1 MSLLN
6 TTSIRP
12 RGSEPLKLYVVFG
25 FLVTVFA
32 SNSKDDDVDPPMLPF
47 PLPRRT
53 PGFVFNGGKSNAAIH
68 LSAFLD
74 LTCADSKRVWPMI
87 KKLANKYG
95 PTKIRLTVHFF
106 ALAYFDNAFRALKS
120 VFTVAAYN
128 SSLLFPWVDDV
139 FKNQDQLKNSARTW
153 TMSPE
158 DIFKMKTCVIQIAR
172 VITQMAKRTG
182 ILSRVMSDGLRSHDI
197 ESEARMAWKFAC
209 SKAVMGTPT
218 FFLND
223 VFIGVDASSNWGEKQ
238 WNGMIDKILT

>member
-139 FKNQDQLKNSARTW
+139 FKNQDQLKNSARTS

-158 DIFKMKTCVIQIAR
+158 DIVQ
-172 VITQMAKRTG
+172 VITQMAKRAG

-197 ESEARMAWKFAC
+197 EYEARMAWKFAC

-223 VFIGVDASSNWGEKQ
+223 VFIGGDASSNWSEKQ
-238 WNGMIDKILT
+238 WNGMIDKILTGLN